1 MVPPI
6 LATRRNKKV
15 ESKPFMNKT
24 KKTTTTMR
32 MDINEIVMLEGSTQ
46 FQQINRVY
54 TFAKRQT

>member
-1 MVPPI
+1 
-6 LATRRNKKV
+6 
-15 ESKPFMNKT
+15 
-24 KKTTTTMR
+24 MR